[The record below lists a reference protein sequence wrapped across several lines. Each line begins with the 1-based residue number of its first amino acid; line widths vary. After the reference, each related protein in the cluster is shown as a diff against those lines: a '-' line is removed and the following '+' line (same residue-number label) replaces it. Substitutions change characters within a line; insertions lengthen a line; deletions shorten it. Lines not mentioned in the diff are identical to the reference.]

1 MDIRAPDQQ
10 YNPYRVFTREQW
22 ARLRD
27 DTPMTLEPGEFDRLR
42 SLHDRLDMKE
52 VEEIYLPLS
61 RLLSIYVDAMQRLFY
76 AQRQFLGIRDRKM
89 PYIIGIAG
97 SVAGGKSTTARVLQ
111 ALLTRWSPRP
121 KVDLVTTDGF
131 LYPNAVLERLGLI
144 QKKGFPASYDLPMLL
159 GFLSDI
165 KAGRRKVRAPVYSH
179 LSWDIVPNQ
188 WQEVDQPDILI
199 VEGVNVLQTGPLPRD
214 GKAVP
219 VVSDFFDFSVYID
232 ADEPV
237 LRDWYVKR
245 WLTLRDTAFHDPR
258 SYFHRYAPLSDEE
271 AIATATAIWE
281 RTNLANLEENILP
294 TRPRATLIL
303 KKGADHVIETVALRR
318 L

>member
-10 YNPYRVFTREQW
+10 YNPYRIFTREQW
-22 ARLRD
+22 AHLRD

-42 SLHDRLDMKE
+42 SLHDRLDIKE
-52 VEEIYLPLS
+52 VEDIYLPLS
-61 RLLSIYVDAMQRLFY
+61 RLLSIYVDEAQRLYY

-111 ALLTRWSPRP
+111 ALLARWSPRP

-131 LYPNAVLERLGLI
+131 LYPNAALERLGLI
-144 QKKGFPASYDLPMLL
+144 QKKGFPASYDLPLL
-159 GFLSDI
+159 LSFLSDI
-165 KAGRRKVRAPVYSH
+165 KAGRRHVRAPVYSH

-199 VEGVNVLQTGPLPRD
+199 VEGVNVLQTGRLPHD

-232 ADEPV
+232 ADETV
-237 LRDWYVKR
+237 LREWYVRR
-245 WLTLRDTAFHDPR
+245 WLTLRDTAFIDPK
-258 SYFHRYAPLSDEE
+258 SYFHRYALLSDEE
-271 AIATATAIWE
+271 ATATANAIWE